1 MLYEIDW
8 THVLVHFIIIWLIVT
23 LIAYIK
29 KTSINSKIKYYLN
42 IAAIVSVFLTVLH
55 YIGYEFYIIF
65 SLIEWA
71 TKFVLPW
78 VVLYWLVRAIKVFE
92 KKG

>member
-1 MLYEIDW
+1 LLYEIDW